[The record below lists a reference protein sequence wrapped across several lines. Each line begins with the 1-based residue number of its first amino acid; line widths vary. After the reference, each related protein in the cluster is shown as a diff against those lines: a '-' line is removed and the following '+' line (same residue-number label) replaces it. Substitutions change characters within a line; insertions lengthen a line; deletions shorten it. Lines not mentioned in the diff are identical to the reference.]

1 MFKGAVYTLFVLMI
15 CCTACAPLFGSPS
28 KKGLLLEQQSLV
40 TWRADENILEVYAV
54 IANYADKDA
63 SFAAYVIF
71 LDPHL
76 REIDGLDRIEVKE
89 DDRKGKTPFLL
100 KPHQETVLRKRFY
113 TDEPLKREWL
123 SNGVGIEI
131 ATEGKRMT
139 LPIEYA
145 EIG

>member
-1 MFKGAVYTLFVLMI
+1 MFKSAVYAFILLVLT
-15 CCTACAPLFGSPS
+15 CTSCAPLSGSPS
-28 KKGLLLEQQSLV
+28 KEGLLLEQQSLV
-40 TWRADENILEVYAV
+40 RWRVDENILEVYAV

-63 SFAAYVIF
+63 SFAAYVVF

-100 KPHQETVLRKRFY
+100 KPYQETVLRQRFY
-113 TDEPLKREWL
+113 MDEPLKRAWL
-123 SNGVGIEI
+123 SKGVGIEI

-139 LPIEYA
+139 LPIKYV
-145 EIG
+145 EIR